1 MVQFE
6 RHIQT
11 GLLTLITGLMA
22 WVLVSTEQHGR
33 DIVRLE
39 TRMLAME
46 EKIESNMDDR
56 YRKQDAREDFAV
68 VYSELSD
75 IKQRLRALETQEH

>member
-1 MVQFE
+1 
-6 RHIQT
+6 
-11 GLLTLITGLMA
+11 
-22 WVLVSTEQHGR
+22 
-33 DIVRLE
+33 
-39 TRMLAME
+39 MLAME